1 MKTSTIFIILII
13 GFLFLIILSTCS
25 SCTDYMPYSP
35 YLGINSTLV
44 AYPYNEGFSEYTTYP
59 ENMPIDSYNSKLI
72 TPLNMPPDAVKVKG
86 VNGLAVAATAESN
99 SIDIFSAAAGNP
111 TAKSY
116 GLTNSQGFLQLTPQ
130 QVQLLT
136 HRGGNMSG
144 SDSTI
149 GY

>member
-1 MKTSTIFIILII
+1 MN
-13 GFLFLIILSTCS
+13 
-25 SCTDYMPYSP
+25 YMPHGP
-35 YLGINSTLV
+35 YAGTNSTLV
-44 AYPYNEGFSEYTTYP
+44 GYPYNEGFSEYTTYP

-86 VNGLAVAATAESN
+86 VNGLAVAAAVESN
-99 SIDIFSAAAGNP
+99 SIDTYSSAVGNP

-116 GLTNSQGFLQLTPQ
+116 GLTNSQGFLQLNSEQ
-130 QVQLLT
+130 IKLLT
-136 HRGGNMSG
+136 HRGGNMTG